1 MKVIELPNQSS
12 TATKQHRSVIIHVRL
27 RKLKSVKKTLCF
39 VLLCLFLGC
48 HGLPVEESSAS
59 GIFLKHIIKKSK
71 KTGNFKRTE
80 EVRKRLEQ
88 ARTRNR
94 NIKNGLLLG
103 SPHGLK
109 RLFQCN
115 NSDRFARAS
124 TRVNVRETGSLKG
137 TRIGTLDKG
146 RRVCVRQRNNDYFYT
161 QYGWVSGRY
170 LIAE

>member
-1 MKVIELPNQSS
+1 MKVIELPDQSS
-12 TATKQHRSVIIHVRL
+12 TATKQQPSVIIHAKL
-27 RKLKSVKKTLCF
+27 RRLKSVKKTLCF
-39 VLLCLFLGC
+39 VFLCLFLGC
-48 HGLPVEESSAS
+48 HGLPVKESWAS
-59 GIFLKHIIKKSK
+59 GKILKHILKKSK
-71 KTGNFKRTE
+71 KQGIKSTE
-80 EVRKRLEQ
+80 EVLKKLEQ

-94 NIKNGLLLG
+94 DIKNGLLLG

-109 RLFQCN
+109 HLFQCN